1 MSGTCP
7 SWSDVFTPT
16 RRAKTHGGWK
26 TTPADKITWHG
37 IVNGRVVCVVS
48 TVRLIEGGM
57 AHFTVSSNARIGEN
71 AWNLHG
77 GHFVDLAVSSRHPLA
92 DDELRWIGELALTE
106 EARPLAVRRSEERLS
121 AAITIRSEKEGSP

>member
-1 MSGTCP
+1 MLEPRAT
-7 SWSDVFTPT
+7 WSDVFTPT

-37 IVNGRVVCVVS
+37 ILNGRVVCVVS

-57 AHFTVSSNARIGEN
+57 AHFTVSSNARFGEN

-77 GHFVDLAVSSRHPLA
+77 GHFVDLAVSSRHPLTEG
-92 DDELRWIGELALTE
+92 DLRSIGELALTE
-106 EARPLAVRRSEERLS
+106 ELRPLAVRRTGEQLS
-121 AAITIRSEKEGSP
+121 AAITIRSGKETPR

>member
-1 MSGTCP
+1 MLKPRAT
-7 SWSDVFTPT
+7 WSDVFTPT

-37 IVNGRVVCVVS
+37 IVNSRVVCVLS

-77 GHFVDLAVSSRHPLA
+77 GHFVDLAVSSRHPLT
-92 DDELRWIGELALTE
+92 DEDLRSIGDLALTE
-106 EARPLAVRRSEERLS
+106 ERRPLSIRRAEERLA
-121 AAITIRSEKEGSP
+121 AAITIRSRKEGSR